1 MFRISRCASHNRPRQ
16 ATGPTLTA
24 TMRASVAP
32 EGVPKPGLSRPP
44 QAPEQPQRADERRD
58 RTGEEDP
65 ILASRTLSAGKKP
78 APQTSSANPR
88 PHPDARETPSA
99 HAASEFHVSAG
110 NRSRRSRS
118 PRSSAAGVFA
128 RKFVTAGKLRPR
140 RRWRAESRQSCAHA
154 RSASAPKRS
163 FHRAWAP
170 DSPGSAMEWR

>member
-1 MFRISRCASHNRPRQ
+1 MTRISRCASHNRPRQ
-16 ATGPTLTA
+16 TTGPTLTA

-32 EGVPKPGLSRPP
+32 EGVPKPGLSRPR

-118 PRSSAAGVFA
+118 PEVVSSRGLRSQVRHGRQAPPPPTLASRVPAVM
-128 RKFVTAGKLRPR
+128 RPCPVR
-140 RRWRAESRQSCAHA
+140 VRPQALVPSCLGA
-154 RSASAPKRS
+154 
-163 FHRAWAP
+163 
-170 DSPGSAMEWR
+170 